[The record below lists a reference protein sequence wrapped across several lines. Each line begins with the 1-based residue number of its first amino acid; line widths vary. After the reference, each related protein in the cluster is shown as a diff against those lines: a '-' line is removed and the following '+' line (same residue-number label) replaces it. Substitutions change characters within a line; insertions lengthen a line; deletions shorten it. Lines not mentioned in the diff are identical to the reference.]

1 MEKVDRPCEI
11 CGHSDHIV
19 GVSASAL
26 GAFSF
31 NFCGICLSMRAEPKW
46 MVDATVELC
55 GGLDKVNKHAIL
67 TYYDKDTDS
76 YTDVREGL
84 IPIEMKSGE
93 QFKTRGAVVKHLAE
107 KYPDHVPRVTVEE

>member
-19 GVSASAL
+19 GVAASAL

-55 GGLDKVNKHAIL
+55 GGLDKVNKHAI
-67 TYYDKDTDS
+67 
-76 YTDVREGL
+76 
-84 IPIEMKSGE
+84 
-93 QFKTRGAVVKHLAE
+93 RGAVVKHLAE